1 MRRETGGDHRNYGE
15 PDNGTHT
22 VSERLDR
29 ACASESWSCLFPDT
43 RVHHVGSPYSDHSP
57 LVIELQPRAQWD
69 LSGGRK
75 CFRFEAAWLQEP
87 ACADIVKK
95 TWLAPQ
101 TSRTECRFREKLS
114 MVSARLSCWGRLYGR
129 ETRDRI
135 KELERLLV
143 ARKQSRMTQDN
154 RDQMSSDKA
163 ELSKLILQEETFWKQ
178 RSKDLWL
185 KEGDRN
191 SSFFHAKASR
201 RHQTNSIRKLRNP
214 DGSWTETAEG
224 VQRCILE
231 YFQGVF
237 TSSRPRPDDIQS
249 GTEFLPTVVNAE
261 MVEDLLRPYTETE
274 VTKALFGMSPLKSPG
289 PDGMPP
295 IFYQKFWHVVK
306 SDVISCVLNFLNS
319 RILPR
324 GFNETHIVLIPKC
337 KQPQSLSQY
346 RPISLCNVAYKIAS
360 KSIANRLKPWLDR
373 IISPAQS
380 AFVPGRLITDNV
392 LLAFETNHFLNTHSR
407 GRKHFMNLKLDISKA
422 YDRVE
427 WSFLKRVLANVPTVH
442 AICQIL
448 NVYKLASG
456 QEINLHKSSAVF
468 SRNTPLD
475 IQRDLA
481 QALGLRL
488 ENKHELY
495 LGLPAVAFRS
505 KRALFAALK
514 DRIWNRIQGWHEK
527 TLSQAGKAVLIQAVV
542 QAIPTY
548 AMSCFKLPRTLLQE
562 FQALAANFF
571 WHDGDRRR
579 IHWLAWDKM
588 CKSKLQGGL
597 GFRNLEAFNLAL
609 LAKQLWRLLSRPES
623 LVCRVL
629 KAKFPLTH
637 LFDAQLGA
645 RPSFTW
651 RSIMAAMQLFRS
663 GCRWRIGTGHSV
675 NIGTDPWLPR
685 SPSFR
690 VITPRPSHVHVV
702 WVHDLISEDLH
713 DWNVELI
720 RAMFWPEDRDL
731 ILQTPLS
738 LVGSVDLLVWHYS
751 KNGIFSVRSAYHLAL
766 SMSVKASSS
775 GTGWPLQLWHK
786 VWQAPAPNKVK
797 LFIWRAIRNILPTA
811 SNLQRRIPYDNFSC
825 PLCESV
831 SEGPIHTFFHCA
843 FARQV
848 WALSNVRWHILD
860 SSPLSME
867 EWITD
872 LSAKLSST
880 EFAFVT
886 MVCWTIWWTRNL
898 KLANKEFLLPLQ
910 LGYLFVWTEV
920 AMRKWLRHWQHGKQ
934 SILLSDTDGLGPLV
948 ADIRFLSSRIDH
960 VSFSFVRRLGN
971 SAADS

>member
-1 MRRETGGDHRNYGE
+1 
-15 PDNGTHT
+15 
-22 VSERLDR
+22 
-29 ACASESWSCLFPDT
+29 
-43 RVHHVGSPYSDHSP
+43 
-57 LVIELQPRAQWD
+57 
-69 LSGGRK
+69 
-75 CFRFEAAWLQEP
+75 
-87 ACADIVKK
+87 
-95 TWLAPQ
+95 
-101 TSRTECRFREKLS
+101 

-224 VQRCILE
+224 
-231 YFQGVF
+231 FNGVF
-237 TSSRPRPDDIQS
+237 LSTSRGCSRLVDLVQMISR
-249 GTEFLPTVVNAE
+249 
-261 MVEDLLRPYTETE
+261 VERSSSQLL
-274 VTKALFGMSPLKSPG
+274 
-289 PDGMPP
+289 
-295 IFYQKFWHVVK
+295 
-306 SDVISCVLNFLNS
+306 
-319 RILPR
+319 

-427 WSFLKRVLANVPTVH
+427 WSFLKGGSQFGSISPQRGLRQGDPLSPYLFLLCTESLSALFREAADRGSVPGVAICSGAPRISHLLFADDTMVFSPANVPTVH

-527 TLSQAGKAVLIQAVV
+527 TLSQA
-542 QAIPTY
+542 
-548 AMSCFKLPRTLLQE
+548 
-562 FQALAANFF
+562 
-571 WHDGDRRR
+571 
-579 IHWLAWDKM
+579 AWDKM

-629 KAKFPLTH
+629 KAKYFPLTH

-675 NIGTDPWLPR
+675 NIWTDPWLPR

-797 LFIWRAIRNILPTA
+797 LFIWRAIRNILPRQAICRGAFLMTISHA
-811 SNLQRRIPYDNFSC
+811 LF
-825 PLCESV
+825 ESV

-910 LGYLFVWTEV
+910 VIEFAHNYLTAFS
-920 AMRKWLRHWQHGKQ
+920 AYG
-934 SILLSDTDGLGPLV
+934 ILFQRD
-948 ADIRFLSSRIDH
+948 
-960 VSFSFVRRLGN
+960 
-971 SAADS
+971 

>member
-1 MRRETGGDHRNYGE
+1 
-15 PDNGTHT
+15 
-22 VSERLDR
+22 
-29 ACASESWSCLFPDT
+29 
-43 RVHHVGSPYSDHSP
+43 
-57 LVIELQPRAQWD
+57 
-69 LSGGRK
+69 
-75 CFRFEAAWLQEP
+75 
-87 ACADIVKK
+87 
-95 TWLAPQ
+95 
-101 TSRTECRFREKLS
+101 
-114 MVSARLSCWGRLYGR
+114 
-129 ETRDRI
+129 
-135 KELERLLV
+135 
-143 ARKQSRMTQDN
+143 
-154 RDQMSSDKA
+154 
-163 ELSKLILQEETFWKQ
+163 
-178 RSKDLWL
+178 
-185 KEGDRN
+185 
-191 SSFFHAKASR
+191 
-201 RHQTNSIRKLRNP
+201 
-214 DGSWTETAEG
+214 
-224 VQRCILE
+224 
-231 YFQGVF
+231 
-237 TSSRPRPDDIQS
+237 
-249 GTEFLPTVVNAE
+249 
-261 MVEDLLRPYTETE
+261 
-274 VTKALFGMSPLKSPG
+274 
-289 PDGMPP
+289 
-295 IFYQKFWHVVK
+295 
-306 SDVISCVLNFLNS
+306 
-319 RILPR
+319 
-324 GFNETHIVLIPKC
+324 
-337 KQPQSLSQY
+337 
-346 RPISLCNVAYKIAS
+346 
-360 KSIANRLKPWLDR
+360 
-373 IISPAQS
+373 
-380 AFVPGRLITDNV
+380 
-392 LLAFETNHFLNTHSR
+392 
-407 GRKHFMNLKLDISKA
+407 MNLKLDISKA

-427 WSFLKRVLANVPTVH
+427 WSFLKRVLGKLGFPSAFIDLILLCISSVSYSFVLSGSQFGSISPQRGLRQGDPLSPYLFLLCTESLSALFREAADRGSVPGVAICSGAPRISHLLFADDTMVFSPADVPTVH

-527 TLSQAGKAVLIQAVV
+527 TLSQAGKAVLIKQW
-542 QAIPTY
+542 
-548 AMSCFKLPRTLLQE
+548 CKRFRRTLCLVLSCQGRY
-562 FQALAANFF
+562 F
-571 WHDGDRRR
+571 RS
-579 IHWLAWDKM
+579 
-588 CKSKLQGGL
+588 SKP
-597 GFRNLEAFNLAL
+597 
-609 LAKQLWRLLSRPES
+609 WRLISFGTMGSTKNSLLSNCGDS
-623 LVCRVL
+623 FL
-629 KAKFPLTH
+629 
-637 LFDAQLGA
+637 A
-645 RPSFTW
+645 RRAW
-651 RSIMAAMQLFRS
+651 
-663 GCRWRIGTGHSV
+663 CRWRIGTGHSV
-675 NIGTDPWLPR
+675 NIWTDPWLPR

-751 KNGIFSVRSAYHLAL
+751 KNG
-766 SMSVKASSS
+766 
-775 GTGWPLQLWHK
+775 WPLQLWHK

-797 LFIWRAIRNILPTA
+797 LFIWRAIRNILPTT

-910 LGYLFVWTEV
+910 VIEFAHNYLTAFSAHGNSFSKGLTASMENVHKWTHPPPDSIKVNFDGGVRDGGCALGIGILARNASGHCLAWLSLRLDRSGNAEMAEALAAREAIHF
-920 AMRKWLRHWQHGKQ
+920 ALRHRWPRVIFEGDNSTLMNKISSVQADF
-934 SILLSDTDGLGPLV
+934 SVISPLV

-971 SAADS
+971 SAADLLAECALNQGGDASCLPPGLLSVIRTDNAE